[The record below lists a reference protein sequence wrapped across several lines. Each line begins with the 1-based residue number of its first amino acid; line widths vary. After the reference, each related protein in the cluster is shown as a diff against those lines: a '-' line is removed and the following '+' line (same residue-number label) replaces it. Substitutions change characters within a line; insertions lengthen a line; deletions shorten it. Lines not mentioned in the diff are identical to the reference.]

1 MLRAV
6 LDPTGAQAYNEPT
19 VRKWGCD
26 VAMSVEKESPEVI
39 LGRIDAMI
47 QELQELRR
55 TLAVQLEVAPPAGN
69 LAHELF
75 GVLAPPSGRDDEYDP
90 QLDWERFGP

>member
-1 MLRAV
+1 MA
-6 LDPTGAQAYNEPT
+6 
-19 VRKWGCD
+19 
-26 VAMSVEKESPEVI
+26 VEKESPEVI

-55 TLAVQLEVAPPAGN
+55 TLAVQLEVAPPGSN

-75 GVLAPPSGRDDEYDP
+75 GVLASPSGSDDDYDP

>member
-1 MLRAV
+1 
-6 LDPTGAQAYNEPT
+6 
-19 VRKWGCD
+19 
-26 VAMSVEKESPEVI
+26 MSAEKEPAETI

-55 TLAVQLEVAPPAGN
+55 TLAVHLEVAPPAGN

-75 GVLAPPSGRDDEYDP
+75 GVLAPPSGSDDEYD
-90 QLDWERFGP
+90 QHLDWERFSP

>member
-1 MLRAV
+1 M
-6 LDPTGAQAYNEPT
+6 P
-19 VRKWGCD
+19 
-26 VAMSVEKESPEVI
+26 VEKESPEII

-55 TLAVQLEVAPPAGN
+55 ALAEQFEVAPPTGN

-75 GVLAPPSGRDDEYDP
+75 GVLAPPPGSDDEYDP
-90 QLDWERFGP
+90 YLDWERFSP